1 MKEDQRAG
9 RLFLKVTFAIIGLL
23 CLASTGAPPLPTI
36 PNATFTITAYG
47 AVGDGV
53 TDNTADIQATID
65 AANKAGGGTVIFPP
79 ASNPY
84 ECGPITLYGNIN
96 YQIDSGATLQCILYS
111 KYPLSS
117 GSSAYANF
125 ISAANAND
133 IEISGKG
140 TIDGQGTDWWAEY
153 NKNSSMPHRPYL
165 IKLDNCNTIYV
176 HDVTLSNSPMFHLVI
191 IGSEVTV
198 DGITITSPSTA
209 PNTDGIDPAGT
220 NYLIENCFIANGD
233 DNIALKPGNAACKD
247 FTITNCTFGT
257 GHGLSIGG
265 QTNYG
270 LDSLTVSHCVFKG
283 TTNGIRLKANR
294 TNGGLVQNLLY
305 SDITMDSVEY
315 PVFITSYYEE
325 TFSTTD
331 TAQAVT
337 STTPI
342 WKNITIRNF
351 VSTNSTKDAITIQGL
366 PEMPVQDITFAYA
379 AFSGSKKDN
388 FSIAHAHGVN
398 FFNTTYNGVD
408 TGLTTSPLDATI
420 SQLTITT
427 QPQSQ
432 KVALGSTLT
441 LSVAATADFT
451 PVYQWFYD
459 NTPLVNNS
467 AASGVK
473 TAALTLTNFQAA
485 QAGSYTV
492 SLGDSAGDI
501 LSDSAIV
508 VMNGTSAVILKTP
521 AQQSRSLLT
530 PNNQSTEY
538 IDLAGHVIRGKNAA
552 GTLGNNFYLI
562 RDMSGKWAPYIHT
575 GN

>member
-1 MKEDQRAG
+1 MKKDQSAG
-9 RLFLKVTFAIIGLL
+9 RLFLKVTFLIIGLL
-23 CLASTGAPPLPTI
+23 CLASAGAPPLPAI

-65 AANKAGGGTVIFPP
+65 AAKKAGGGTVIFP
-79 ASNPY
+79 AAAKPY
-84 ECGPITLYGNIN
+84 ECGPITFYGSIN
-96 YQIDSGATLQCILYS
+96 YQIDSGATLQCISYS
-111 KYPLSS
+111 RYPLS
-117 GSSAYANF
+117 GSAYVNF
-125 ISAANAND
+125 ISAKKADN

-140 TIDGQGTDWWAEY
+140 TIDGQGADWWAEFDT
-153 NKNSSMPHRPYL
+153 NSSMPHRPYL
-165 IKLDNCNTIYV
+165 IKLDNCDTVYV

-191 IGSEVTV
+191 IGSDVTV
-198 DGITITSPSTA
+198 DGITISAPSDA

-220 NYLIENCFIANGD
+220 NYLIENCSIATGD

-247 FTITNCTFGT
+247 FTISNCIFGT

-283 TTNGIRLKANR
+283 TTNGIRFKANR

-331 TAQAVT
+331 PAKAVT

-342 WKNITIRNF
+342 WENITIRNL
-351 VSTNSTKDAITIQGL
+351 VSTNSTQDAITIQGL
-366 PEMPVQDITFAYA
+366 PEMPVHDITFAYA
-379 AFSGSKKDN
+379 AFSGSPNDN

-432 KVALGSTLT
+432 KVALGSTLK
-441 LSVAATADFT
+441 LAVVATADFT
-451 PVYQWFYD
+451 PVYQWFYN

-467 AASGVK
+467 VASGVN